1 MFKRISIISIFLIIV
16 YACSTDSS
24 DDVSTPDTFDR
35 GAMLTNLADN
45 IIITSFNDFNTKLN
59 AMQTASV
66 TFTTN
71 PSIATLNDFRT
82 AWKTAYKS
90 WQNVEMFDIGK
101 AEELQYRFF
110 MNIYP
115 VTVADIEG
123 NITSGTYDLNSPNN
137 HDAQGFPALDYLLY
151 GVANTDADIVAKFT
165 TDANATGYKTYVT
178 DVVNQMTTLTTSVVN
193 DWATYKTEFVNST
206 TNTATSSLNKLVND
220 YIFYYEKGL
229 RANKIGI
236 PAGVFSANPLPEKVE
251 AYYNQEFSKELTIE
265 ALDAVINLFA
275 GGNASSSI
283 GFEEYLISLDRQ
295 DLATSIKQQFNT
307 AKTQINSLD
316 NNFSQQ
322 VNSDNTLMTR
332 SYDELQK
339 AVVLLKVDMLQAFNV
354 SVDYVDA
361 DGD

>member
-16 YACSTDSS
+16 YACSSNTEEN
-24 DDVSTPDTFDR
+24 VSTPDTFDR
-35 GAMLTNLADN
+35 GAMLSNLADN
-45 IIITSFNDFNTKLN
+45 IIIPSFNDFNTKLN

-82 AWKTAYKS
+82 AWKSAYKS

-101 AEELQYRFF
+101 AEELQYRFY

-123 NITSGTYDLNSPNN
+123 NVSTGSYDLNSPNN

-165 TDANATGYKTYVT
+165 TDANTTGYKTYVT

-251 AYYNQEFSKELTIE
+251 AYYNQEISKELTIE
-265 ALDAVINLFA
+265 ALDAVINVFA

-332 SYDELQK
+332 SYGELQK

>member
-35 GAMLTNLADN
+35 GAMLTNIADN
-45 IIITSFNDFNTKLN
+45 IIIPSFNDFNTKLS

-71 PSIATLNDFRT
+71 PSIVTLNDFRT

-101 AEELQYRFF
+101 AEELQYRFY

-115 VTVADIEG
+115 ITVADIEG
-123 NITSGTYDLNSPNN
+123 NISTGSYDLNSPNN

-275 GGNASSSI
+275 GGNSSTSI
-283 GFEEYLISLDRQ
+283 GFEDYLISLDRQ

-307 AKTQINSLD
+307 AKTQINTLD

-322 VNSDNTLMTR
+322 VNLDNTLMTR